1 MYQQHGAFLGVLAAV
16 AVITAGCGPTDD
28 GIGTKVRTNLTADAT
43 VKAAPID
50 VGVQKKVVTLSGT
63 VDTAAVKERAVVVAR
78 GTDGVAN
85 VVDQMTIKQ
94 QAAGPGPG
102 HAGGMME
109 KGMKEGMDHSKGM
122 DHTKEGKRE

>member
-1 MYQQHGAFLGVLAAV
+1 MDQQHSAFLGVLAAV

-28 GIGTKVRTNLTADAT
+28 GIGTKVKTNLTADET
-43 VKAAPID
+43 VKAAQIN

-63 VDTAAVKERAVVVAR
+63 VDTPAVKERAVAVAR

-85 VVDQMTIKQ
+85 VVDQITVKQ

-102 HAGGMME
+102 HSGGMME
-109 KGMKEGMDHSKGM
+109 RGMKEGMDHAM
-122 DHTKEGKRE
+122 DGKRE